1 MTLIGIDIGGTK
13 VTFSLADGDGI
24 VHAHRRIATK
34 TLGGPGTGLPK
45 LIEEIGHLLRD
56 ENYEVE
62 DIRAVGLAVPGPIS
76 TKTEEMVSP
85 PNLPEW
91 KNVPIVQFL
100 REKLGCY
107 VFMNNDANAG
117 ALAEWEFGGAKHV
130 GTLVYLT

>member
-13 VTFSLADGDGI
+13 VTFSLADGDGT

-34 TLGGPGTGLPK
+34 TLGGPDTGLPK
-45 LIEEIGHLLRD
+45 LIEEIGHVLRD

-62 DIRAVGLAVPGPIS
+62 DIRAVGLAVLGPIS

-91 KNVPIVQFL
+91 KNVPIVQFF

-107 VFMNNDANAG
+107 VFMNVEG
-117 ALAEWEFGGAKHV
+117 PMLPTFFERSSGKIERVSF
-130 GTLVYLT
+130 